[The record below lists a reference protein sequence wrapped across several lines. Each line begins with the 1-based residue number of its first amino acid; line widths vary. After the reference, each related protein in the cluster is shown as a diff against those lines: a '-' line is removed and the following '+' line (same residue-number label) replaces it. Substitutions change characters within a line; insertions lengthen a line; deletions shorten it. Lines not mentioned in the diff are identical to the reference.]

1 MQVKMVDLYRSHE
14 PIMDKI
20 NEAYKRIFETSQF
33 INGED
38 VKEFEKELGEYLGGV
53 EVIGCASGTDAL
65 MLSLMALDLPEGAE
79 IITSPFTFVATVE
92 VIVFLG
98 LKPVFV
104 DIDPLTFNIDVEQLE
119 DAISDRTYAIMPVHL
134 FGHPADMQPILE
146 IAGKYDLAII
156 EDNAQALGATYQ
168 FPDGQRQFTGTMGT
182 LAGLSFF
189 PSKNLGGV
197 GDGGAVLT
205 KDPELAAKVRIIAN
219 HGSAQRYKYDRI
231 GVNSRLDSL
240 QAAVLRIKLPFL
252 DEYNALRREKAAIY
266 DELLAE
272 IEEIET
278 PYEEDYAY
286 HVYHQY
292 VIKLDNEH
300 WRDPLHEFLLS
311 KGVQNAIYYP
321 EPIHLSKAY
330 RFLGY
335 SQGDFPMAE
344 YISQKVLALPMHPF
358 LTEDEQKYVVDCI
371 KEFFANG
378 G

>member
-1 MQVKMVDLYRSHE
+1 MVDLYRAHE
-14 PIMDKI
+14 PIMEKI

-38 VKEFEKELGEYLGGV
+38 VRAFERELGEYLGGV
-53 EVIGCASGTDAL
+53 NVVGCASGTDAL
-65 MLSLMALDLPEGAE
+65 MLSLMALDFPEGAE
-79 IITSPFTFVATVE
+79 IITTPFTFVATVE

-119 DAISDRTYAIMPVHL
+119 DAITDRTYAIMPVHL
-134 FGHPADMQPILE
+134 FGHPADMQPILT
-146 IAGKYDLAII
+146 IADKYDLAVI

-205 KDPELAAKVRIIAN
+205 KDPELADKVRIIAN
-219 HGSAQRYKYDRI
+219 HGSARRYKYDRV

-240 QAAVLRIKLPFL
+240 QAAVLRIKLPLL

-272 IEEIET
+272 VEEIET

-292 VIKLDNEH
+292 VIKLDNEQ

-311 KGVQNAIYYP
+311 KGIQNAIYYP

-330 RFLGY
+330 QFLGY
-335 SQGDFPMAE
+335 TRGDFPVAE
-344 YISQKVLALPMHPF
+344 HMSQKVLALPMHPF
-358 LTEDEQKYVVDCI
+358 LTEDEQRYIVDCI